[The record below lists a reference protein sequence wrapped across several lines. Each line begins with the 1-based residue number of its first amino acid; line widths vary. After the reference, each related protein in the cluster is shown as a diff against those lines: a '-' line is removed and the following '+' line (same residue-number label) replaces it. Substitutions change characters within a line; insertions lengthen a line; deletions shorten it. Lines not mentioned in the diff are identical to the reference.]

1 MVFSD
6 LVGVADSDVIGYGQR
21 VSQLIDQFNLQN
33 LDTFHLQDLYDAV
46 ADANQMRESLC
57 QHYAESLGSI
67 RERLHSN
74 ENQQALFNGIQRFLF
89 EDRVAIEKDKSRSRI
104 RNECKDRTYELIRRS
119 DAWGRLV
126 ADCFPSSLRLSIHPQ
141 PSHSEKIGILLGE
154 SRDVW
159 LTPWH
164 SVALKEKG
172 RFLLV
177 KRREALDLGASVIEK
192 DGRPYYM
199 ELPR

>member
-1 MVFSD
+1 
-6 LVGVADSDVIGYGQR
+6 
-21 VSQLIDQFNLQN
+21 
-33 LDTFHLQDLYDAV
+33 
-46 ADANQMRESLC
+46 
-57 QHYAESLGSI
+57 QHYSETTEAI

-89 EDRVAIEKDKSRSRI
+89 EDRVVLEKDKSRTRL
-104 RNECKDRTYELIRRS
+104 RNESKDRTYELVRRS

-126 ADCFPSSLRLSIHPQ
+126 ADCFPASLRLSIHPQ
-141 PSHSEKIGILLGE
+141 PAHSEKIGILLGE

-164 SVALKEKG
+164 SVALKERG
-172 RFLLV
+172 RFLFV

-192 DGRPYYM
+192 DGQPFYM
-199 ELPR
+199 ELSR

>member
-6 LVGVADSDVIGYGQR
+6 LVGVADSDVIDYGQH
-21 VSQLIDQFNLQN
+21 VSRIIDQLQFQD

-46 ADANQMRESLC
+46 ADANRMRDSLC
-57 QHYAESLGSI
+57 CHYAEPIESI
-67 RERLHSN
+67 RMRLHSN

-104 RNECKDRTYELIRRS
+104 RNECKDHTYELIRRS

-141 PSHSEKIGILLGE
+141 PSHSEKIGVLLGE

-177 KRREALDLGASVIEK
+177 KRHEALDLGASVIEK
-192 DGRPYYM
+192 DGHPYCM